1 MSHLDVPENI
11 IHASF
16 FFTDIVG
23 LSDPTLSTDSQTS
36 KIKALNQ
43 SITKCNTFRNTS
55 EKEKIV
61 LPTGDGMLIGFFNGL
76 EKPLKLAKE
85 LQEEIKQYNNDKLQ
99 NEQVLI
105 RIGCHSGEVFAMD
118 DLQGNRNI
126 WGPGTILARRVMDAG
141 DAGHI
146 LMTSSMAERLM
157 ELSDEYRKII
167 HPLHDYKIK
176 HGSVLLIYS
185 VYDNTFGNPNK
196 PLRGIMEKTY
206 ALSEIRRAVW
216 FHDLKMRINIK
227 DDKTNFAKI
236 MRTYQF
242 SNTLDE
248 PIDKVANGI
257 TTDIQKS
264 FDKLHVKAYDENEKE
279 LEIDGISVDTE
290 YRKEFTLKLNE
301 PVLKGDKNRKYT
313 IVYEVEHPHRFF
325 EHLFLINT
333 ENLSVNFNFPT
344 NGSISEPKLYLIA
357 SKDRE
362 KTLIPMKPDSKKGV
376 VTQVEWKIP
385 SGVMEKDL
393 VRLEW

>member
-43 SITKCNTFRNTS
+43 CITKCNTFRNTS

-85 LQEEIKQYNNDKLQ
+85 LQEEIKQCNNDKLQ

-146 LMTSSMAERLM
+146 LMTSSMAEFYGRT
-157 ELSDEYRKII
+157 SYGII
-167 HPLHDYKIK
+167 
-176 HGSVLLIYS
+176 
-185 VYDNTFGNPNK
+185 
-196 PLRGIMEKTY
+196 R
-206 ALSEIRRAVW
+206 
-216 FHDLKMRINIK
+216 
-227 DDKTNFAKI
+227 
-236 MRTYQF
+236 
-242 SNTLDE
+242 
-248 PIDKVANGI
+248 
-257 TTDIQKS
+257 
-264 FDKLHVKAYDENEKE
+264 
-279 LEIDGISVDTE
+279 
-290 YRKEFTLKLNE
+290 
-301 PVLKGDKNRKYT
+301 
-313 IVYEVEHPHRFF
+313 
-325 EHLFLINT
+325 
-333 ENLSVNFNFPT
+333 
-344 NGSISEPKLYLIA
+344 
-357 SKDRE
+357 
-362 KTLIPMKPDSKKGV
+362 
-376 VTQVEWKIP
+376 
-385 SGVMEKDL
+385 
-393 VRLEW
+393 